1 MGITTTK
8 SANVTCTSIWD
19 FLCLRLAAHDIYSLT
34 LSLAMET
41 QSQKQ
46 AHVSLLAQFLTS
58 YPFRDVLLL
67 ASLDSAAG
75 TTEDHLFDPL
85 QVLFPPAASSDYS
98 KQQPTSTVSESET
111 DTLKQRLSRI
121 PEYIPPSPSESYTMP
136 NKSSTS
142 SYPPFLPNGGLT
154 RRLLLTLHQQS
165 NPAPPSHATLVY
177 WCTEADNRDDALRF
191 AGVVTYALGIRT
203 SAPSTFILPLWL
215 FFPATWFARFQAT
228 ACSCLCSITDRLYIY
243 LGANSGRTGKTF
255 TATELGWV
263 VWFSNGVES
272 DGEWRSGY
280 LRIIIY
286 IRMYARLPF
295 IRYEIVRSASL
306 NAYHPGS
313 ADRTKSENAT
323 DRRVLHVAEPGADM
337 RILREA

>member
-1 MGITTTK
+1 LGITTTK

-46 AHVSLLAQFLTS
+46 AHLSLLAQFLTS

-67 ASLDSAAG
+67 ASLDSASG
-75 TTEDHLFDPL
+75 TTEDHLFNPL
-85 QVLFPPAASSDYS
+85 QVLFPPASSSDDN
-98 KQQPTSTVSESET
+98 KQEPTSTVSESET

-121 PEYIPPSPSESYTMP
+121 PEYIPPSPSQSYTMP

-165 NPAPPSHATLVY
+165 NPAPPPYATLVY

-203 SAPSTFILPLWL
+203 SAPPTFLLPLWL
-215 FFPATWFARFQAT
+215 FSRHLFHPVSEPQLVHAYVALLIV
-228 ACSCLCSITDRLYIY
+228 CISIWVRIAEGQVKLSPPRSWDGLFGSRMASRAMGSGAADIY
-243 LGANSGRTGKTF
+243 G
-255 TATELGWV
+255 
-263 VWFSNGVES
+263 
-272 DGEWRSGY
+272 
-280 LRIIIY
+280 
-286 IRMYARLPF
+286 
-295 IRYEIVRSASL
+295 
-306 NAYHPGS
+306 
-313 ADRTKSENAT
+313 
-323 DRRVLHVAEPGADM
+323 
-337 RILREA
+337 